1 MTTSSSKVLPAAAA
15 PDEGAVF
22 DADEPELAMLR
33 AEIERLERVAA
44 AASTRGVTKDGLQQG
59 GRAAASADSDPSA
72 AEARVANPPAAE
84 LSGADAECKEPG
96 PSGQADSSNAPR
108 VPRIQSSRMF
118 ELLQLDVDGKPL
130 EWDSHEHRKVGMPP
144 AAMDSTKTGTTRVAT
159 TTAALR
165 PPAQTRYAH
174 PLKARSLL
182 LSLLMRVLLGLLLG
196 LVYSD
201 QARAQRTQKYIASTR
216 SLLFMCCL
224 TAVARGARARSR
236 IRRRGLNDRC
246 RRGSFGLRSFAWGL
260 NRARAHG
267 ATSSPNSR

>member
-44 AASTRGVTKDGLQQG
+44 GASTRGVTKDGLQQG

-72 AEARVANPPAAE
+72 AEARAANAPAAE

-118 ELLQLDVDGKPL
+118 ELLQLDADGKPL

-159 TTAALR
+159 TAAPR
-165 PPAQTRYAH
+165 PSAQTRYAH
-174 PLKARSLL
+174 PRRPRSFE
-182 LSLLMRVLLGLLLG
+182 
-196 LVYSD
+196 D
-201 QARAQRTQKYIASTR
+201 PPARAQRP
-216 SLLFMCCL
+216 
-224 TAVARGARARSR
+224 VPARAPRAPILCLGTCSYVSASFNDDQR
-236 IRRRGLNDRC
+236 VTSCQTLQHRVCRGQKKKTT
-246 RRGSFGLRSFAWGL
+246 GP
-260 NRARAHG
+260 G
-267 ATSSPNSR
+267 AAYPDF